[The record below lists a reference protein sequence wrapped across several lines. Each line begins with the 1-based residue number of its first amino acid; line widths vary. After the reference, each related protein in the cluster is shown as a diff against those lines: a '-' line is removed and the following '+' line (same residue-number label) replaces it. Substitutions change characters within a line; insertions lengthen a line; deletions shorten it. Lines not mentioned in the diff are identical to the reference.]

1 LNFEKDAQAR
11 HSPTGGYKTPPFHHP
26 ITNPLQATSTMAAG
40 ESPNVADMAMSA
52 ALNLPP
58 SALSIAAGYA
68 AFASSMALS
77 TFLQLKLLGVS
88 TGSPRPIPSLL
99 GIASVALSSLASHKA
114 SVKVYSEQHDLSL
127 ATSSRDMIHFGAIQ
141 VDKHTL
147 RM

>member
-1 LNFEKDAQAR
+1 M
-11 HSPTGGYKTPPFHHP
+11 T
-26 ITNPLQATSTMAAG
+26 AG
-40 ESPNVADMAMSA
+40 ESHNVADMAVSA

-58 SALSIAAGYA
+58 RTLSIAAGYA

-99 GIASVALSSLASHKA
+99 GIASVALSSLAAHKA

-127 ATSSRDMIHFGAIQ
+127 SLATSSSRDMISFGAIQ